1 VGTIKNFN
9 VVKLDKKGRI
19 ILPFHVRDYLGL
31 KEGMEMLIS
40 NNEKNELKIFPL
52 FTGKT
57 ADIKVMIEDKLG
69 SLNKLLDV
77 IEKNK
82 IHILMS
88 TSKTIEKG
96 SLAEWSA
103 IVDISSLRDIKKLE
117 NELKSLDI
125 TKKIWIEK
133 K

>member
-1 VGTIKNFN
+1 
-9 VVKLDKKGRI
+9 VVKLDRKGRI
-19 ILPFHVRDYLGL
+19 ILPFHVRDYLEL

-57 ADIKVMIEDKLG
+57 ADIKIMLEDKIG
-69 SLNKLLDV
+69 SLNKILDV

-82 IHILMS
+82 MHILMS

-103 IVDISSLRDIKKLE
+103 IVDVSNLKDIKKME
-117 NELKSLDI
+117 NELRSLDI
-125 TKKIWIEK
+125 TKKLWIEK

>member
-1 VGTIKNFN
+1 MGFIKNFN

-57 ADIKVMIEDKLG
+57 ADIKVMIEDKIG

-88 TSKTIEKG
+88 TSKTIERG

-103 IVDISSLRDIKKLE
+103 IVDTSNLRDIKKLE

>member
-1 VGTIKNFN
+1 MGTIKNFN